1 MGLVGLKISLGYSPS
16 IVLIGH
22 AAKLNSNQ
30 KQEIKIEKTDTGLA
44 LFFLNFTCPCARN
57 IKSLLRSEIQSL
69 KSLGYKVVVLNT
81 DRSSVKSNVEKLFK
95 MADLGADVLDDSM
108 WELVKKFKIKTAAE
122 WVLLNKRGEK
132 LFKGAI
138 YSEDIDYISE
148 VVKDLK
154 LNIPL
159 RYTIGRGLGCSLI
172 DPENMDSVPW
182 VIE

>member
-1 MGLVGLKISLGYSPS
+1 VKLKCLLGLSIVSITGFVGLKISLGYSPS

-22 AAKLNSNQ
+22 GTKLNSNQ
-30 KQEIKIEKTDTGLA
+30 RQEIKIEKTDTGLA
-44 LFFLNFTCPCARN
+44 LFFLNITCPCA
-57 IKSLLRSEIQSL
+57 
-69 KSLGYKVVVLNT
+69 
-81 DRSSVKSNVEKLFK
+81 
-95 MADLGADVLDDSM
+95 
-108 WELVKKFKIKTAAE
+108 KIKTAAE